1 MTEVGIRELKAKASQ
16 ILDDVREHG
25 ARYVITRRG
34 RPVGLLVPIE
44 RAAPPAAGTSS
55 ATEVWQELER
65 LGEEMSRR
73 WTSEKTSQEII
84 SELRR

>member
-1 MTEVGIRELKAKASQ
+1 MPEVGVRELKAKASQ
-16 ILDDVREHG
+16 ILDDVRERG

-44 RAAPPAAGTSS
+44 RTAPPAAGSPP

-65 LGEEMSRR
+65 LGAEIGRR
-73 WTSEKTSQEII
+73 WKSDETSQEIV
-84 SELRR
+84 SKLRR

>member
-1 MTEVGIRELKAKASQ
+1 MPEVGIRELKAKASQ
-16 ILDDVREHG
+16 ILDNVRERG

-44 RAAPPAAGTSS
+44 RVVPPASGSPPS
-55 ATEVWQELER
+55 TEVWQELER
-65 LGEEMSRR
+65 LGEEMGRR
-73 WTSEKTSQEII
+73 WSSDESSQEIV